1 MNPQTWTPV
10 AKLAPSASGGVMLL
24 LTDGSVMCKSSSG
37 GGDGVGNVWNKLTP
51 DRNGSYVNGVWA
63 ALAPMA
69 DTRLYF
75 SSQVLKD
82 GRVFVAGGEYGT
94 GASKGE
100 TYNPLTNTWTAAPAP
115 GAAIS
120 DSNSQLLPD
129 GRVLVSSSDANWT
142 RTIIFNAATNAWAA
156 GGNARGN
163 QDESAWLK
171 LPDGSILTVDIAS
184 RNSERYIPSLNQWV
198 ADAQVP
204 VDLYDVFGDE
214 TGPSFLLPDG
224 RGFFIGSTSNTA
236 YYRPSG
242 GNLPGNWAAGPVIPG
257 GHGAPDAAGAMMVN
271 GKILCA
277 LSPTPTAANH
287 FPPPPTFYEFDYTTN
302 TFTPINAPG
311 GGASLNMSCYLTNML
326 ALPDGNVLYSQ
337 QGSTQYY
344 VYSPGGVPLAA
355 GKPTITGIKANAD
368 GSFHLTGTLLNGISQ
383 GASYGDDW
391 QMPTNYPIVRLTSGA
406 NVYYARTYN
415 WSDTGVMTGA
425 TQVTTEF
432 TLPAGIPDGTYQVS
446 AIANGIASD
455 PVSLTLGYFMKR
467 VLEVA
472 TTFANEN
479 DGTWLMAD
487 WDRDGIP
494 DLVFIKTSNTPNR
507 HVEVHVASGKSNYQ
521 TRVLEVPTTF
531 ANENDGTWLMA
542 DWDRDGIPDLIF
554 IKTSNTPNGHVE
566 VHVASG
572 KSNYQT
578 RVLEVATTFAN
589 ENDGTWLMADW
600 DRDGIPDLIF
610 IKTSNTPN
618 GHVEVHVASGKSNYQ
633 TRVLEVATTFVNEN
647 DGTWLMTDWDHD
659 GIPDLVFIKT
669 SNTPNGHVEVHIASG
684 KSNYQ
689 TRVLE
694 VATTFAN
701 ENDGTWLMA
710 DWSRDGVPDLI
721 FIKTSNTPN
730 GHVEVHVASGKYA

>member
-1 MNPQTWTPV
+1 
-10 AKLAPSASGGVMLL
+10 MLL
-24 LTDGSVMCKSSSG
+24 LTDGTVMCKSFSG
-37 GGDGVGNVWNKLTP
+37 GADAYGNVWNKLTP
-51 DRNGSYVNGVWA
+51 DRSGSYVNGVWSV
-63 ALAPMA
+63 LAPMT

-100 TYNPLTNTWTAAPAP
+100 TYDPLTNTWTPAPAP
-115 GAAIS
+115 GATITDA
-120 DSNSQLLPD
+120 NSQLLPD
-129 GRVLVSSSDANWT
+129 GRVLVSSNDRNWT
-142 RTIIFNAATNAWAA
+142 QTIIFDPVANAWVA
-156 GGNARGN
+156 GPNAIGN

-171 LPDGSILTVDIAS
+171 LPDGSILTVDIVS

-198 ADAQVP
+198 ADAHVP
-204 VDLYDVFGDE
+204 VDLYDPFGDE
-214 TGPSFLLPDG
+214 TGASFLLPDG
-224 RGFFIGSTSNTA
+224 RAFFIGSPSNTA
-236 YYRPSG
+236 YYTPSG
-242 GNLPGNWAAGPVIPG
+242 GNAPGNWVAGPPIPG
-257 GHGAPDAAGAMMVN
+257 GQGAPDAAAAMMVN

-277 LSPTPTAANH
+277 LSPTPTAGDH
-287 FPPPPTFYEFDYTTN
+287 FPTPTTFYEFDYTAGQ
-302 TFTPINAPG
+302 FVAVLAPG
-311 GGASLNMSCYLTNML
+311 GGASVAMSCYLTNML
-326 ALPDGNVLYSQ
+326 MLPDGTVLYSQ
-337 QGSTQYY
+337 QYSTQYY
-344 VYSPGGVPLAA
+344 VYTPGGAPLPA
-355 GKPTITGIKANAD
+355 GKPTISSIKENAD
-368 GSFHLTGTLLNGISQ
+368 GSFHLIGTLLNGISQ
-383 GASYGDDW
+383 GAGYGDDW

-425 TQVTTEF
+425 KQVTTEF
-432 TLPAGIPDGTYQVS
+432 MLSAGIPDGTYQVS
-446 AIANGIASD
+446 VIANGIASN

-479 DGTWLMAD
+479 DGTWLIAD

-494 DLVFIKTSNTPNR
+494 DLVFIKTGNTPNG

-521 TRVLEVPTTF
+521 TRVLEVATTF

-542 DWDRDGIPDLIF
+542 DWSRDGIPDLIF

-633 TRVLEVATTFVNEN
+633 TRVLEVATTFANEN
-647 DGTWLMTDWDHD
+647 DGTWLMADWDHD

-730 GHVEVHVASGKYA
+730 GHVEVHIASGKYA